1 MPGVNERI
9 AASVRAHRERLR
21 MSQAELAA
29 RVTAEGKADGVSWHQ
44 STTARVEDGT
54 QRLRLDEAEIVAKVL
69 GIPVNRLTWATG
81 EAAEVMLAER
91 AASRLR
97 EALDATIE
105 AAARLHGARAGA
117 RSTLRS
123 LAGSESERA
132 RAAARELEADLAEAT
147 VRAAMAEG
155 KARFEREAT
164 SG

>member
-1 MPGVNERI
+1 
-9 AASVRAHRERLR
+9 

-54 QRLRLDEAEIVAKVL
+54 QRLRLDEAEIVARVL

-91 AASRLR
+91 ASGRLR
-97 EALDATIE
+97 EALLATAE
-105 AAARLHGARAGA
+105 ATARLHAARAGA
-117 RSTLRS
+117 RSALRS
-123 LAGSESERA
+123 LAASESERA
-132 RAAARELEADLAEAT
+132 RGAARSLEEELTAST
-147 VRAAMAEG
+147 VRSATAEG

>member
-1 MPGVNERI
+1 MPGVNEQI
-9 AASVRAHRERLR
+9 AASVRAHRERAG

-69 GIPVNRLTWATG
+69 GIPVNRLTWPTG

-91 AASRLR
+91 SSSRLR
-97 EALDATIE
+97 EALIATVE
-105 AAARLHGARAGA
+105 AAARLHAARAGA
-117 RSTLRS
+117 RGTLRS
-123 LAGSESERA
+123 LAASESERA
-132 RAAARELEADLAEAT
+132 RSAASELEAELAAST
-147 VRAAMAEG
+147 VRAATAEG